1 MAKALIEDDS
11 IHIQGGNDNEEYAK
25 GTTLDRWG
33 FYMPMC
39 DSDSDCFRCR
49 KDGTTWT
56 IFNRRSGTKFR
67 VDFTKQEN
75 QVDPSFRPSSP
86 ELIDIK
92 ITDYCEQ
99 SCDFCYQDSG
109 KKGAHAPFEHIRGL
123 ITGLLHSGRDRPF
136 EIAFGGGEPTSH
148 PQFAD
153 ILQLCHEWD
162 IKPNFTTNSKWW
174 HRDAKIRE
182 AVVKYVGGYA
192 VSVKSDW
199 DVEFAGKTHDA
210 IYHLNSND
218 PFPKLNL
225 HYIPDAF
232 PLTNFKEVVKKAGW
246 TPLILLGY
254 KEQGRAKKRPFE
266 HKEWL
271 NIVKE
276 GQCRTGIDTLFAQQ
290 YESDLKDSGISD
302 RLYYLEEGKHS
313 LYIDAVKRTYG
324 KSSYCGEYVPYKDI
338 YEVMKG
344 FEAWK

>member
-1 MAKALIEDDS
+1 M
-11 IHIQGGNDNEEYAK
+11 
-25 GTTLDRWG
+25 
-33 FYMPMC
+33 
-39 DSDSDCFRCR
+39 
-49 KDGTTWT
+49 
-56 IFNRRSGTKFR
+56 
-67 VDFTKQEN
+67 
-75 QVDPSFRPSSP
+75 
-86 ELIDIK
+86 
-92 ITDYCEQ
+92 
-99 SCDFCYQDSG
+99 
-109 KKGAHAPFEHIRGL
+109 
-123 ITGLLHSGRDRPF
+123 
-136 EIAFGGGEPTSH
+136 
-148 PQFAD
+148 
-153 ILQLCHEWD
+153 
-162 IKPNFTTNSKWW
+162 
-174 HRDAKIRE
+174 
-182 AVVKYVGGYA
+182 
-192 VSVKSDW
+192 KSDW